1 MSSILLRQTA
11 TPSPDPHARRF
22 SWDYIFDWTL
32 KRAQQVAGLRSV
44 YGTTSK
50 LIHYSSK
57 LQEADGSRDAQDGAN
72 SGNLESSYNK
82 IECL

>member
-1 MSSILLRQTA
+1 MISAVILVQSLVQQQWLC
-11 TPSPDPHARRF
+11 RF

-32 KRAQQVAGLRSV
+32 KKAQQVAGLRSV

-57 LQEADGSRDAQDGAN
+57 LQEADVSQDAHGGAN
-72 SGNLESSYNK
+72 SGHLEGSLKNV
-82 IECL
+82 ECV